1 MMPPAGDYHMH
12 FNVYDKNGEVSENPL
27 EGVQFKKSNV
37 ELQGVE
43 IGTGRSATASDILTK
58 FTVKAQD
65 DLYSI
70 RLRIYKESAPSEY
83 FF

>member
-1 MMPPAGDYHMH
+1 M
-12 FNVYDKNGEVSENPL
+12 
-27 EGVQFKKSNV
+27 

-83 FF
+83 FFNSTLADEFSKGGLKEYTYNIKQETKDD